1 MIRFL
6 KNQAHRFG
14 KNIPDRIKR
23 NKYGLGAVLV
33 ILVLYLLMLRGD
45 LFEDPVSTV
54 ILDRN
59 GMLLGARV
67 ARDGQWR
74 FPVVSSV
81 PEKVSKATLA
91 FEDRY
96 FYRHPGFNPVSLFR
110 AAKLNIKAGKIVSG
124 GSTITMQTVR
134 LSRKNKRRTVWE
146 KMTEIVLATR
156 LELKLSKDEILALYI
171 SHAPYGG
178 NVVGIEAASWRY
190 FGTGSDHLSW
200 AEAATLAVLPNSPA
214 LVHPGKNR
222 EILLE
227 KRNALL
233 NRLTWLGWIDST
245 TLQISL
251 TETMP
256 EKPVPMPR
264 YAPHLLDR
272 FYREHPGIISIT
284 TLDGSLQ
291 AQVTG
296 IVERHYLRQRY
307 NEIHNAAAILIEV
320 ETGNVLAY
328 VGNCGFPYEHSHGN
342 EVDIITSPRSTGS
355 LLKPLLYA
363 AMLDDGKF
371 LPASLV
377 PDIPM
382 NLNGFSPVN
391 FDGHFEGAVP
401 AGKALSRSLNV
412 PAVIMLRS
420 FGVERFHH
428 LLRSLGMNTVDKTA
442 GHYGLSLI
450 LGGAEGSLEEMTNIY
465 AAFSRIL
472 NHYASSGLYYSEDF
486 HPPNYIWSAPP
497 RQEKGSRE
505 PSLFNASSIWYTY
518 MAMEEVNRPEEEAG
532 WKQFSSSRKIA
543 WKTGTSFG
551 YRDGW
556 AIGTSPEYVLGVWVG
571 NADGEGRPGLTGIA
585 AAAPLL
591 FDIFGILPA
600 SGWFLPPTD
609 ELMPAAVCK
618 TSGYLAGPDCPDQ
631 DTLKI
636 PLNGLKSPSCPFHR
650 LVHLSADHQLR
661 VSSDCY
667 PLDSMV
673 HLSWF
678 VLPPIQEWYYKKRHT
693 DYSSLPPFKKGC
705 EPVNQKSMDLVYP
718 RDEIKVFIP
727 VGLSGSKGRVIF
739 EAVHNNPEAVIYWHL
754 DGQFI
759 ASTRYIHQLELLPEP
774 GYHVLTLVDETG
786 EELIR
791 RFQAIEP

>member
-1 MIRFL
+1 MR
-6 KNQAHRFG
+6 
-14 KNIPDRIKR
+14 
-23 NKYGLGAVLV
+23 KYGLALVLLV
-33 ILVLYLLMLRGD
+33 FVLYLLLLRGD
-45 LFEDPVSTV
+45 IFEDPVSTV
-54 ILDRN
+54 IFDRN

-67 ARDGQWR
+67 AHDGQWR
-74 FPVVSSV
+74 FPAVKSI

-96 FYRHPGFNPVSLFR
+96 FYHHPGFNPVSLIR
-110 AAKLNIKAGKIVSG
+110 AVKLNLGAGEIVSG
-124 GSTITMQTVR
+124 GSTITMQTIR

-146 KMTEIVLATR
+146 KIAEIVLATR
-156 LELKLSKDEILALYI
+156 LELKLSKEEILSLYV

-178 NVVGIEAASWRY
+178 NVVGVETASWRY
-190 FGTGSDHLSW
+190 FGTGSADLSW

-222 EILLE
+222 EKLLL
-227 KRNALL
+227 KRNSLL
-233 NRLTWLGWIDST
+233 NRMAVLGLIDSS
-245 TLQISL
+245 TLYASL
-251 TETMP
+251 AETIP
-256 EKPVPMPR
+256 EKPLPMPR
-264 YAPHLLDR
+264 HAPHLLDR
-272 FYREHPGIISIT
+272 FCRERPGKIILS

-291 AQVTG
+291 TQVTEK
-296 IVERHYLRQRY
+296 VERHHLRQQY
-307 NEIHNAAAILIEV
+307 NEIHNAAAIVIEV

-328 VGNCGFPYEHSHGN
+328 AGNCGFPNERSHGN
-342 EVDIITSPRSTGS
+342 DVDIITSSRSTGS

-363 AMLDDGKF
+363 AMLNDGKF

-382 NLNGFSPVN
+382 NLNGFSPLN

-412 PAVIMLRS
+412 PAVQMLRS
-420 FGVERFHH
+420 YGVERFHH
-428 LLRSLGMNTVDKTA
+428 LIRSLGMRTIDKTS

-465 AAFSRIL
+465 AVFSRIL
-472 NHYASSGLYYSEDF
+472 NHYGSSGLYYAGDYQ
-486 HPPNYIWSAPP
+486 PPNYSLSVQR
-497 RQEKGSRE
+497 RQETGSLE
-505 PSLFNASSIWYTY
+505 PGLFNASSIWYTY
-518 MAMEEVNRPEEEAG
+518 MAMQEVNRPEEETG
-532 WKQFSSSRKIA
+532 WKQFSSFRKIA

-556 AIGTSPEYVLGVWVG
+556 AIGTSADYVVGVWVG
-571 NADGEGRPGLTGIA
+571 NADGEGRPGLTGVA
-585 AAAPLL
+585 VAAPLL
-591 FDIFGILPA
+591 FDIFGILPD
-600 SGWFLPPTD
+600 SRWFQPPTD
-609 ELMPAAVCK
+609 EMIPAAVCK
-618 TSGYLAGPDCPDQ
+618 TSGYLAGPDCPDA

-636 PLNGLKSPSCPFHR
+636 PLNGLKSPACPFHH
-650 LVHLSADHQLR
+650 LVHLSADHQFR

-678 VLPPIQEWYYKKRHT
+678 VLPPIQEWYYKKRHA

-705 EPVNQKSMDLVYP
+705 EPVHQRSMDLVYP
-718 RDEIKVFIP
+718 REEVKVFIP
-727 VGLSGSKGRVIF
+727 VELNGRKGRVIF

-754 DGQFI
+754 DNQYLT
-759 ASTRYIHQLELLPEP
+759 STRHIHQIELLPEP
-774 GYHVLTLVDETG
+774 GNHVLVLVDETG

-791 RFQAIEP
+791 NFQAIEP